1 MTIAENTNSNTR
13 LTPLTSCYNKR
24 WRLNKNNSS
33 INNNINININ
43 NYLNCNSTI
52 TNNNKVNNKS
62 DSHSSV
68 GIIINVVMVES
79 HEYDVD
85 NDAERDGQLREG
97 IEDEEGQDLTG
108 LQPDVAAI
116 PDAEDV
122 DGFFEVIAEDLLVLR
137 ALVVV
142 VVHEAADVSGLAH
155 WTLWHLINDI
165 VQDLNILKWNL
176 YTRFEK
182 MSQKIFYRKF
192 DWIAL

>member
-52 TNNNKVNNKS
+52 TNNNNSNNKS

-155 WTLWHLINDI
+155 GTLWHLINDI
-165 VQDLNILKWNL
+165 VQDLNILKWN
-176 YTRFEK
+176 FVN
-182 MSQKIFYRKF
+182 KIWKNESK
-192 DWIAL
+192 DLI